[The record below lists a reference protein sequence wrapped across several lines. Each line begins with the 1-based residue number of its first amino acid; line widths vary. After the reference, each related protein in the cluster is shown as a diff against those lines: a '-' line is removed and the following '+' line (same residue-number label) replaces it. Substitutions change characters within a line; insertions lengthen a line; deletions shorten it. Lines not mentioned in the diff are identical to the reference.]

1 MNLLTNLVLIALQFV
16 WMKLFTQR
24 IYAQLGPDLLK
35 RLDPAAG
42 QIFENLSA
50 GKEGDR

>member
-1 MNLLTNLVLIALQFV
+1 MSLLTNLVLVAWQFV
-16 WMKLFTQR
+16 WMEMFTQR

-35 RLDPAAG
+35 SLDPAAG